1 MTFTTS
7 CLITGIHSIRLKWIQ
22 TEEKGTY
29 FALDSVILAA
39 SLESLFVVLANAVFK
54 VTEGKDI
61 SIRQENK
68 THLVKL

>member
-29 FALDSVILAA
+29 FTLDSVILAA
-39 SLESLFVVLANAVFK
+39 SLEGLFAVLANVGFK
-54 VTEGKDI
+54 VTGGMDV
-61 SIRQENK
+61 RQANK
-68 THLVKL
+68 SNLVK